1 MKKTDSLRKPPT
13 STQNWIQKGKFNSRG
28 LLLYILPLP
37 LIPAALLSFIY
48 GDLFAIMVNTGAC
61 ASFLLAANLLRHGLA
76 AELQYQEKK
85 ITQPPKWPLKTFA
98 ALIVALSTF
107 AVAWIAAG
115 NTFFVGIAFGLG
127 ALTGMLLLY
136 GTDPHKEKMIAG
148 NHGYT
153 AAEIAQTIDEATA
166 QISGIE
172 QANQHIDNPIFNQ
185 RIRLIC
191 EHAREIL
198 SMLQEDPADI
208 RRSRKFLNI
217 YLKGALKVS
226 KGFAEM
232 QNKQQTEQLSE
243 NFDQVLKTIESVF
256 IAQKQ
261 KLLADDML
269 DLDVQIEVLATQLK
283 NEGVI

>member
-1 MKKTDSLRKPPT
+1 MKKTDSLRKPPAN
-13 STQNWIQKGKFNSRG
+13 TQNWIQKGKFNSRG